1 MKGIYIN
8 KTIIALTTIL
18 CICNMRLYALQFMGT
33 AKVECPSEVVANE
46 TFEYSIDIQT
56 DSVIQ
61 VVQLLPSFAT
71 IEVMA
76 GPKISRSTSIIY
88 KDAKKNQ

>member
-18 CICNMRLYALQFMGT
+18 CICNMRLYAQQFMGT

-46 TFEYSIDIQT
+46 TF
-56 DSVIQ
+56 
-61 VVQLLPSFAT
+61 
-71 IEVMA
+71 
-76 GPKISRSTSIIY
+76 
-88 KDAKKNQ
+88 